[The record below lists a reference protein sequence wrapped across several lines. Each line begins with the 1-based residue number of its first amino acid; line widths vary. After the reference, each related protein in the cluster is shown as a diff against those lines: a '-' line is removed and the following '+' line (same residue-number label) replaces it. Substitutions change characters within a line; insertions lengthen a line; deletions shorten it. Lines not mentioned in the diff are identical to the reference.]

1 MRLAKGKPTSGEAD
15 DAAEG
20 IVIMDVP
27 SPQSWQETAA
37 WAALVSSVTGVITWI
52 TGRRA
57 QRTTVTRDAAETER
71 AKADTEHL
79 RNETERIRNDS
90 AKEFESAVN
99 ERVRLVFEQQNE
111 LIAAQNVQIARL
123 TDEVHALRGE
133 VARLTEQLDKEK
145 RARSGAGQ
153 GG

>member
-1 MRLAKGKPTSGEAD
+1 
-15 DAAEG
+15 
-20 IVIMDVP
+20 MDVP
-27 SPQSWQETAA
+27 STQSWQETAA

-90 AKEFESAVN
+90 AKEFESALN
-99 ERVRLVFEQQNE
+99 ERVRLVFEQQSE
-111 LIAAQNVQIARL
+111 LLAAQNAQIARL
-123 TDEVHALRGE
+123 TDEVRLLRVQ
-133 VARLTEQLDKEK
+133 VAGLSSDRC
-145 RARSGAGQ
+145 RACRAQ
-153 GG
+153 FGGLPEA